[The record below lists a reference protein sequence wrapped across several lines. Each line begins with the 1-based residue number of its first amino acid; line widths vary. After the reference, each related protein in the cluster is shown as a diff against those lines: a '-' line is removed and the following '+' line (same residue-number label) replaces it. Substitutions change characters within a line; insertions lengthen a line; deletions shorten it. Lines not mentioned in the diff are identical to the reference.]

1 MSFERFRPRQKPVA
15 TDTDTWFGGGMVF
28 TVDTYL
34 GSVLAPTELVT
45 SVRCVLR
52 CGTQIMLMEDAE
64 RRQHVLP
71 GGQIELGESHR
82 EALEREIREETGCTL
97 ASVEQLGACVFT
109 HTTPRPTGYR
119 YPYPTFVHWVYR
131 GEADERNSEASE
143 RDEHVVACR
152 FVNREELDT
161 VPLTS
166 GERALVAASYCKT

>member
-71 GGQIELGESHR
+71 GGQIR
-82 EALEREIREETGCTL
+82 T
-97 ASVEQLGACVFT
+97 
-109 HTTPRPTGYR
+109 
-119 YPYPTFVHWVYR
+119 R
-131 GEADERNSEASE
+131 G
-143 RDEHVVACR
+143 VA
-152 FVNREELDT
+152 
-161 VPLTS
+161 P
-166 GERALVAASYCKT
+166 